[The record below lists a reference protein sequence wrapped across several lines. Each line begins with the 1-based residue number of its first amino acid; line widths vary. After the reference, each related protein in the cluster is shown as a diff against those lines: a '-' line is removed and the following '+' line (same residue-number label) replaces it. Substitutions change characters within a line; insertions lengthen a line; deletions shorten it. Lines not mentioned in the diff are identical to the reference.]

1 MLFDSLFSINEQQKA
16 KAWSDFFKELK
27 KDMKEI
33 YNRFGGNAEWT
44 TFLTR
49 FSNDLSRA
57 SNYAEFKTLQSI
69 YSKELE
75 ELQQTI
81 TTDKTQQQLLE
92 QDNIDFEL
100 QSALQNDLKDLEH
113 SRDNKNKD
121 DEEQTIQKSFEQD
134 LDDLQNDNLDLEI
147 KEFINKQDDDKD
159 YQNKEQYE
167 KQLNTET
174 KENIRENSKNSHLIP
189 ITNLKNFL
197 HNRRENFKVT
207 QQDLP
212 SEKQK
217 KYSDKLFKKELLEYA
232 KHNMSAKELQVLAI
246 LVNKKPSAMNT
257 KHKEFLNEVLMTAL
271 INNKNLKENGP
282 IKLALT
288 YNIQNSKAN
297 QTPYSIFNDQK
308 ENHIPPLNEEQHK
321 ILQNAI
327 ANNEI
332 DKRSLGVWKFN
343 GENQNN
349 LTQNNANVNNMVK
362 NTTSDNLIKDNNIKQ
377 NNIIENDNVKNNN
390 DSSFLDDEPI
400 DFNQGDHS
408 VDFNSKKSVKNNT
421 EKKPLSPKLQ
431 AFENKSKQNIQ
442 NALTKSKELKNN
454 QSLANDGMFIPME
467 MSF

>member
-1 MLFDSLFSINEQQKA
+1 MLFDSLFSVNEQQKA
-16 KAWSDFFKELK
+16 KAWSDFFKQLK

-33 YNRFGGNAEWT
+33 YNKFGGNAEWT

-57 SNYAEFKTLQSI
+57 SNYAEFETLQSI

-81 TTDKTQQQLLE
+81 TTDKMQQQLLE

-113 SRDNKNKD
+113 LS
-121 DEEQTIQKSFEQD
+121 
-134 LDDLQNDNLDLEI
+134 DDLQNDKLNLEI
-147 KEFINKQDDDKD
+147 KEFINKQDDKS
-159 YQNKEQYE
+159 YQNKE
-167 KQLNTET
+167 QLNTET

-232 KHNMSAKELQVLAI
+232 KHNMSAKELQVLAM
-246 LVNKKPSAMNT
+246 LVNKKPSAMKI

-271 INNKNLKENGP
+271 VNNKNLKENDP
-282 IKLALT
+282 IKLAIT

-297 QTPYSIFNDQK
+297 QTPYGIFNNQK

-327 ANNEI
+327 ANNEV
-332 DKRSLGVWKFN
+332 DKRVLGVWKFN
-343 GENQNN
+343 SENQNN
-349 LTQNNANVNNMVK
+349 LTQNNANVNEMVK
-362 NTTSDNLIKDNNIKQ
+362 
-377 NNIIENDNVKNNN
+377 NVKNNN
-390 DSSFLDDEPI
+390 DLSFLDDEPI
-400 DFNQGDHS
+400 DFNQGNHS

-454 QSLANDGMFIPME
+454 QSLANNGVSIPME

>member
-16 KAWSDFFKELK
+16 KAWSDFFRELK

-33 YNRFGGNAEWT
+33 YHKFGGNAEWT

-57 SNYAEFKTLQSI
+57 SNYAEFETLQSI

-81 TTDKTQQQLLE
+81 ATDKTQQQLSE
-92 QDNIDFEL
+92 QDSIDFEL

-113 SRDNKNKD
+113 LDNKNKD

-134 LDDLQNDNLDLEI
+134 LDDLLE
-147 KEFINKQDDDKD
+147 
-159 YQNKEQYE
+159 
-167 KQLNTET
+167 LSTET
-174 KENIRENSKNSHLIP
+174 KENIRENSKNSHLTP

-197 HNRRENFKVT
+197 HNRRESFKIS

-217 KYSDKLFKKELLEYA
+217 KYSDQLFKKELLEYA
-232 KHNMSAKELQVLAI
+232 KHNMSAKELQVLAM
-246 LVNKKPSAMNT
+246 LANKKPSAMKT
-257 KHKEFLNEVLMTAL
+257 KHKEFLHEVLMTAL
-271 INNKNLKENGP
+271 INNKNLKENDP
-282 IKLALT
+282 IKLALA
-288 YNIQNSKAN
+288 YNIQNSKTN
-297 QTPYSIFNDQK
+297 QAPYSIFNNQK
-308 ENHIPPLNEEQHK
+308 ENHIPPLNEEQRE

-327 ANNEI
+327 ANNEV
-332 DKRSLGVWKFN
+332 DKRALGVWKFN
-343 GENQNN
+343 SENQNN
-349 LTQNNANVNNMVK
+349 LTQNNGNVNEMVK
-362 NTTSDNLIKDNNIKQ
+362 NTTNDNLIKDNSIKQ
-377 NNIIENDNVKNNN
+377 NNIIDNNNVKNNN
-390 DSSFLDDEPI
+390 DLSFLDDGLI
-400 DFNQGDHS
+400 DFNQGNHS

-431 AFENKSKQNIQ
+431 AFEDKSKQNIQ

-454 QSLANDGMFIPME
+454 QRLANDGVSIPME

>member
-33 YNRFGGNAEWT
+33 YNKFGGNAEWT

-57 SNYAEFKTLQSI
+57 SNYAEFETLQSI

-81 TTDKTQQQLLE
+81 ATDKTQQQLLE
-92 QDNIDFEL
+92 QDSIDFEL
-100 QSALQNDLKDLEH
+100 QSALQNDLKDLDH
-113 SRDNKNKD
+113 LSDNKDKD

-134 LDDLQNDNLDLEI
+134 LDDLQNDKLNLEI
-147 KEFINKQDDDKD
+147 KESINKQDDKD
-159 YQNKEQYE
+159 YQYKEQYKE
-167 KQLNTET
+167 QLNTEI

-197 HNRRENFKVT
+197 RNRRENFKIS

-217 KYSDKLFKKELLEYA
+217 KYSDQLFKKELLEYA
-232 KHNMSAKELQVLAI
+232 KHNMSAKELQVLAM
-246 LVNKKPSAMNT
+246 LANKKPSAMKT
-257 KHKEFLNEVLMTAL
+257 KHKEFLHEVLMTAL
-271 INNKNLKENGP
+271 INNKNLKENDP
-282 IKLALT
+282 IKLALA
-288 YNIQNSKAN
+288 YNIQNSKTN
-297 QTPYSIFNDQK
+297 QAPYSIFNNQK
-308 ENHIPPLNEEQHK
+308 ENHIPPLNEEQRE

-327 ANNEI
+327 ANNEV
-332 DKRSLGVWKFN
+332 DKRALGVWKFN
-343 GENQNN
+343 SENQNN
-349 LTQNNANVNNMVK
+349 LTQNNGNVNEMVK
-362 NTTSDNLIKDNNIKQ
+362 NTTNDNLIKENNIKQ
-377 NNIIENDNVKNNN
+377 NNIIDNNNVKNNN
-390 DSSFLDDEPI
+390 DLSFLDDEPV
-400 DFNQGDHS
+400 DFNQGNHS

-431 AFENKSKQNIQ
+431 AFEDKSKQNIQ

-454 QSLANDGMFIPME
+454 QRLANDGVSIPME

>member
-16 KAWSDFFKELK
+16 KAWSDFFRELK

-57 SNYAEFKTLQSI
+57 SNYAEFETLQSI

-92 QDNIDFEL
+92 QD
-100 QSALQNDLKDLEH
+100 
-113 SRDNKNKD
+113 
-121 DEEQTIQKSFEQD
+121 EEQAIQKSFEQD
-134 LDDLQNDNLDLEI
+134 LDDLQNDKLNLEI
-147 KEFINKQDDDKD
+147 KESINKQDDKD
-159 YQNKEQYE
+159 YQYKE
-167 KQLNTET
+167 QLNTEI

-197 HNRRENFKVT
+197 HNRRENFKVS

-217 KYSDKLFKKELLEYA
+217 KYSDQLFKKELLEYA
-232 KHNMSAKELQVLAI
+232 KHNMSAKELQVLAM
-246 LVNKKPSAMNT
+246 LVNKKPSAMKT
-257 KHKEFLNEVLMTAL
+257 KHKEFLHEVLMTAL
-271 INNKNLKENGP
+271 INNKNLKENDP

-288 YNIQNSKAN
+288 YNIQNSKTN
-297 QTPYSIFNDQK
+297 QTPYSIFNNQK

-327 ANNEI
+327 ANNEV
-332 DKRSLGVWKFN
+332 DKRALGVWKFN

-349 LTQNNANVNNMVK
+349 LTQNNANVNEMVK
-362 NTTSDNLIKDNNIKQ
+362 NTINDNLIKDNNIKQ
-377 NNIIENDNVKNNN
+377 NNIIENNNVKNNN
-390 DSSFLDDEPI
+390 DLSFLDDEPI
-400 DFNQGDHS
+400 DFNQGNHS

-431 AFENKSKQNIQ
+431 AFESKSKQNIQ

-454 QSLANDGMFIPME
+454 QRLANDGVSIPME

>member
-1 MLFDSLFSINEQQKA
+1 MLFDSLFSINDQQKA
-16 KAWSDFFKELK
+16 KAWSDFFRELK

-57 SNYAEFKTLQSI
+57 SNYAEFETLQSI

-92 QDNIDFEL
+92 QDNIDFGL
-100 QSALQNDLKDLEH
+100 QSALQNDLKDLDH
-113 SRDNKNKD
+113 YLSNNKNKD
-121 DEEQTIQKSFEQD
+121 DEEQAIQKSFEQD
-134 LDDLQNDNLDLEI
+134 LDDLQNDEPNLEI
-147 KEFINKQDDDKD
+147 KKSINEQDDKD
-159 YQNKEQYE
+159 YQNKEQ
-167 KQLNTET
+167 LNTEI

-197 HNRRENFKVT
+197 HNRRENFKAT

-232 KHNMSAKELQVLAI
+232 KHTMSAKELQVLAM
-246 LVNKKPSAMNT
+246 LVNKKPSAMKT
-257 KHKEFLNEVLMTAL
+257 KHKEFLHEVLMTAL
-271 INNKNLKENGP
+271 INNKNLKENDP

-288 YNIQNSKAN
+288 YNIKNSKTN
-297 QTPYSIFNDQK
+297 QTPYSIFNNQK

-327 ANNEI
+327 INNEV
-332 DKRSLGVWKFN
+332 DKRALGVWKFN
-343 GENQNN
+343 SENQNN
-349 LTQNNANVNNMVK
+349 LTQNNANVNEMVK
-362 NTTSDNLIKDNNIKQ
+362 NTTNDNLIKDNSIKQ
-377 NNIIENDNVKNNN
+377 NNIIKNNNAKNNN
-390 DSSFLDDEPI
+390 DLSFLDDEPV
-400 DFNQGDHS
+400 DFNQGNHS

-454 QSLANDGMFIPME
+454 QRLANDGVSIPME

>member
-33 YNRFGGNAEWT
+33 YNKFGGNAVWT

-57 SNYAEFKTLQSI
+57 SNYAEFETLQSI

-81 TTDKTQQQLLE
+81 TTNKTQQQLLE

-100 QSALQNDLKDLEH
+100 QSALQNDLKDLEYL
-113 SRDNKNKD
+113 SDNKNKD

-147 KEFINKQDDDKD
+147 KEFINKQDDKD

-167 KQLNTET
+167 KQLDTET

-217 KYSDKLFKKELLEYA
+217 
-232 KHNMSAKELQVLAI
+232 
-246 LVNKKPSAMNT
+246 NT
-257 KHKEFLNEVLMTAL
+257 L
-271 INNKNLKENGP
+271 IN
-282 IKLALT
+282 
-288 YNIQNSKAN
+288 Y
-297 QTPYSIFNDQK
+297 
-308 ENHIPPLNEEQHK
+308 
-321 ILQNAI
+321 
-327 ANNEI
+327 
-332 DKRSLGVWKFN
+332 
-343 GENQNN
+343 
-349 LTQNNANVNNMVK
+349 
-362 NTTSDNLIKDNNIKQ
+362 
-377 NNIIENDNVKNNN
+377 
-390 DSSFLDDEPI
+390 
-400 DFNQGDHS
+400 
-408 VDFNSKKSVKNNT
+408 SKKS
-421 EKKPLSPKLQ
+421 
-431 AFENKSKQNIQ
+431 F
-442 NALTKSKELKNN
+442 
-454 QSLANDGMFIPME
+454 
-467 MSF
+467 

>member
-33 YNRFGGNAEWT
+33 YNKFGGNAEWT

-57 SNYAEFKTLQSI
+57 SNYAEFETLQSI

-81 TTDKTQQQLLE
+81 ATDKTQRQLLE
-92 QDNIDFEL
+92 QD
-100 QSALQNDLKDLEH
+100 
-113 SRDNKNKD
+113 
-121 DEEQTIQKSFEQD
+121 EEQAIQKSFEQD
-134 LDDLQNDNLDLEI
+134 LDDLQNDKLNLEI
-147 KEFINKQDDDKD
+147 KKSINEQDDKD
-159 YQNKEQYE
+159 YQNKEQ
-167 KQLNTET
+167 LSTET

-197 HNRRENFKVT
+197 HNRRENFKIS

-217 KYSDKLFKKELLEYA
+217 KYSDQLFKKELLEYA
-232 KHNMSAKELQVLAI
+232 KHNMSAKELQVLAM
-246 LVNKKPSAMNT
+246 LVNKEPSAMNI
-257 KHKEFLNEVLMTAL
+257 KHKEFLHEVLMTAL
-271 INNKNLKENGP
+271 INNKNLKENDP

-288 YNIQNSKAN
+288 YNIQNSKSN
-297 QTPYSIFNDQK
+297 QTPYSIFSNQK

-327 ANNEI
+327 ANNEV
-332 DKRSLGVWKFN
+332 DKRALGVWKFN
-343 GENQNN
+343 SENQNN
-349 LTQNNANVNNMVK
+349 LTQNNANVNEMVK
-362 NTTSDNLIKDNNIKQ
+362 NTTNDNLIKDNSIKQ
-377 NNIIENDNVKNNN
+377 NNIIDNNNVKNNN
-390 DSSFLDDEPI
+390 DLSFLDDEPI
-400 DFNQGDHS
+400 DFNQGNHS
-408 VDFNSKKSVKNNT
+408 VDFNNKKSVKNNT
-421 EKKPLSPKLQ
+421 DKKPLSPKLQ

-454 QSLANDGMFIPME
+454 QRLANDGVSIPME

>member
-33 YNRFGGNAEWT
+33 YHKFGGNAEWT

-57 SNYAEFKTLQSI
+57 SNYAEFETLQSI

-75 ELQQTI
+75 QLQQTI

-92 QDNIDFEL
+92 QD
-100 QSALQNDLKDLEH
+100 
-113 SRDNKNKD
+113 
-121 DEEQTIQKSFEQD
+121 EEQAIQKSFEQD
-134 LDDLQNDNLDLEI
+134 LDDLQNDKLNLEI
-147 KEFINKQDDDKD
+147 KESINKQDDKN
-159 YQNKEQYE
+159 YQYKEQ
-167 KQLNTET
+167 LSTET

-197 HNRRENFKVT
+197 HNRRENFKST

-232 KHNMSAKELQVLAI
+232 KHNMSAKELQVLAM
-246 LVNKKPSAMNT
+246 LVNKKSSAMKT

-271 INNKNLKENGP
+271 INNKNLKENDP

-297 QTPYSIFNDQK
+297 QTPYGIFNNQK

-327 ANNEI
+327 ANNEV
-332 DKRSLGVWKFN
+332 DKRVLGVWKFN
-343 GENQNN
+343 SENQNN
-349 LTQNNANVNNMVK
+349 LTQNNANVNEMVK
-362 NTTSDNLIKDNNIKQ
+362 NTTNDNLIKDNNIKQ
-377 NNIIENDNVKNNN
+377 NNIIENNNVKNNN
-390 DSSFLDDEPI
+390 DLSFLDDEPI
-400 DFNQGDHS
+400 DFNQGNHS

-421 EKKPLSPKLQ
+421 EKKLLSPKLQ

-454 QSLANDGMFIPME
+454 QSLANDGVSIPME

>member
-16 KAWSDFFKELK
+16 KAWSDFFRELK

-33 YNRFGGNAEWT
+33 YNKFGGNAEWT

-57 SNYAEFKTLQSI
+57 SNYAEFETLQSI

-81 TTDKTQQQLLE
+81 ATDKTQQQHLE
-92 QDNIDFEL
+92 QD
-100 QSALQNDLKDLEH
+100 
-113 SRDNKNKD
+113 
-121 DEEQTIQKSFEQD
+121 EEQAIQKSFEQD
-134 LDDLQNDNLDLEI
+134 LDDLQNDKLNLEI
-147 KEFINKQDDDKD
+147 KESINKQDDKD
-159 YQNKEQYE
+159 YQYKEQYKE
-167 KQLNTET
+167 QLNAET
-174 KENIRENSKNSHLIP
+174 KENIRENPKNSHLIP

-197 HNRRENFKVT
+197 HNRRENFKIS

-232 KHNMSAKELQVLAI
+232 KHNMSAKELQVLAM
-246 LVNKKPSAMNT
+246 LVNKKPSAMNI
-257 KHKEFLNEVLMTAL
+257 KHKEFLNEVLIIAL
-271 INNKNLKENGP
+271 INNKNLKENDP
-282 IKLALT
+282 IKLALA
-288 YNIQNSKAN
+288 YNIQNSKSN
-297 QTPYSIFNDQK
+297 QTSYSIFNNQK
-308 ENHIPPLNEEQHK
+308 GNHIPPLNEEQHK

-327 ANNEI
+327 TNNEV
-332 DKRSLGVWKFN
+332 DKRALGVWKFN

-349 LTQNNANVNNMVK
+349 LTQNNANVNEMVK
-362 NTTSDNLIKDNNIKQ
+362 NTTNDNPIKDNSIKQ
-377 NNIIENDNVKNNN
+377 NNIIENNNVKNNN
-390 DSSFLDDEPI
+390 DLSFLDDEPI
-400 DFNQGDHS
+400 DFNQGNHS

-442 NALTKSKELKNN
+442 NALTKSKELKND
-454 QSLANDGMFIPME
+454 QSLANDGVSIPME

>member
-16 KAWSDFFKELK
+16 KAWSDFFRELK

-57 SNYAEFKTLQSI
+57 SNYAEFETLQSI

-81 TTDKTQQQLLE
+81 ATDKTQQQLLE
-92 QDNIDFEL
+92 QN
-100 QSALQNDLKDLEH
+100 
-113 SRDNKNKD
+113 
-121 DEEQTIQKSFEQD
+121 EEQAIQKSFEQD
-134 LDDLQNDNLDLEI
+134 LDDLQNDKLNLEI
-147 KEFINKQDDDKD
+147 KESINKQDDKN
-159 YQNKEQYE
+159 YQNKEQ
-167 KQLNTET
+167 LSTET

-197 HNRRENFKVT
+197 HNRRENFKIS

-217 KYSDKLFKKELLEYA
+217 KYSDQLFKKELLEYA
-232 KHNMSAKELQVLAI
+232 KHNMSAKELQVLAMF
-246 LVNKKPSAMNT
+246 VNKEPSAINI

-271 INNKNLKENGP
+271 INNKNLKENDP
-282 IKLALT
+282 IKLALA
-288 YNIQNSKAN
+288 YNIQNSKSN
-297 QTPYSIFNDQK
+297 QTPYSIFNNQK
-308 ENHIPPLNEEQHK
+308 GNHIPPLNEEQHK

-327 ANNEI
+327 VNNEV
-332 DKRSLGVWKFN
+332 DKRALGVWKFN
-343 GENQNN
+343 SENQNN
-349 LTQNNANVNNMVK
+349 LTQNNANVNEMVK
-362 NTTSDNLIKDNNIKQ
+362 NTTNDNLIKGNNIKQ
-377 NNIIENDNVKNNN
+377 NNIIDNNNVKNNN
-390 DSSFLDDEPI
+390 DLSFLDDEPV
-400 DFNQGDHS
+400 DFNQGNHS

-421 EKKPLSPKLQ
+421 EKKLLSPKLQ

-454 QSLANDGMFIPME
+454 QGLANDGVSIPME

>member
-16 KAWSDFFKELK
+16 KSWSDFFKELK

-33 YNRFGGNAEWT
+33 YNKFGGNAEWT

-57 SNYAEFKTLQSI
+57 SNYEEFKTLQSI

-75 ELQQTI
+75 ELQQAI
-81 TTDKTQQQLLE
+81 TTNKTQQQLLE

-113 SRDNKNKD
+113 LSDNKNKD

-147 KEFINKQDDDKD
+147 KESINKQDDKD

-232 KHNMSAKELQVLAI
+232 KHNMSAKELQVLAM

-271 INNKNLKENGP
+271 INNKNLKENDP

-327 ANNEI
+327 ANN
-332 DKRSLGVWKFN
+332 
-343 GENQNN
+343 
-349 LTQNNANVNNMVK
+349 
-362 NTTSDNLIKDNNIKQ
+362 NIKQ
-377 NNIIENDNVKNNN
+377 NNIIKNNNVKNNN
-390 DSSFLDDEPI
+390 DLSFLDDEPI
-400 DFNQGDHS
+400 DFNQGNHT

-421 EKKPLSPKLQ
+421 EKKPLNPKLQ

-454 QSLANDGMFIPME
+454 QSLANDGVSIPME

>member
-33 YNRFGGNAEWT
+33 YNKFGGNAEWT

-57 SNYAEFKTLQSI
+57 SNYAEFETLQSI

-113 SRDNKNKD
+113 LSDNKYKD
-121 DEEQTIQKSFEQD
+121 DEEQIIQKSFE
-134 LDDLQNDNLDLEI
+134 
-147 KEFINKQDDDKD
+147 
-159 YQNKEQYE
+159 
-167 KQLNTET
+167 TET

-197 HNRRENFKVT
+197 HNRRENFKAT

-232 KHNMSAKELQVLAI
+232 KHNMSAKELQVLAM
-246 LVNKKPSAMNT
+246 LVNKKPSAMKT
-257 KHKEFLNEVLMTAL
+257 KHKEFLNEVLMAAL
-271 INNKNLKENGP
+271 INNKNLKENDP

-297 QTPYSIFNDQK
+297 QTPYGIFNNQK

-327 ANNEI
+327 ANNEM
-332 DKRSLGVWKFN
+332 DKRVLGVWKFN
-343 GENQNN
+343 SENQNN
-349 LTQNNANVNNMVK
+349 LTQNNANVNEMAK
-362 NTTSDNLIKDNNIKQ
+362 NTTNDNLIKDNNIKQ
-377 NNIIENDNVKNNN
+377 NNIIDNNNVKNNN
-390 DSSFLDDEPI
+390 DLSFLDDEPI
-400 DFNQGDHS
+400 DFNQGNHS

-454 QSLANDGMFIPME
+454 QSLANDGVSIPME

>member
-33 YNRFGGNAEWT
+33 YNKFGGNAEWT

-57 SNYAEFKTLQSI
+57 SNYAEFETLQSI

-81 TTDKTQQQLLE
+81 ATDKTQQQLLE
-92 QDNIDFEL
+92 QD
-100 QSALQNDLKDLEH
+100 
-113 SRDNKNKD
+113 
-121 DEEQTIQKSFEQD
+121 EEQAIQKSFEQD
-134 LDDLQNDNLDLEI
+134 LDDLQNDRFNLEI
-147 KEFINKQDDDKD
+147 KESINKQDDKN
-159 YQNKEQYE
+159 YQNKEQ
-167 KQLNTET
+167 LSTET
-174 KENIRENSKNSHLIP
+174 KENIRENPKNSHLIP

-197 HNRRENFKVT
+197 HNRREKFKIS

-217 KYSDKLFKKELLEYA
+217 KYSDQLFKKELLEYA
-232 KHNMSAKELQVLAI
+232 KHNMSAKELQVLAM
-246 LVNKKPSAMNT
+246 LVNKEPSVMKT

-271 INNKNLKENGP
+271 INNKNLKENDP

-288 YNIQNSKAN
+288 YNIKNSKTN
-297 QTPYSIFNDQK
+297 QTPYSIFNNQK

-327 ANNEI
+327 ANNEV
-332 DKRSLGVWKFN
+332 DKRALGVWKFN
-343 GENQNN
+343 SENQNN
-349 LTQNNANVNNMVK
+349 LTQNNANVNEMVK
-362 NTTSDNLIKDNNIKQ
+362 NTTNDNLIKGNNIKQ
-377 NNIIENDNVKNNN
+377 NNIIDNNNVKNNN
-390 DSSFLDDEPI
+390 DLSFLDDEPI
-400 DFNQGDHS
+400 DFNQGNHS
-408 VDFNSKKSVKNNT
+408 VDFNRKKSVKNNT
-421 EKKPLSPKLQ
+421 EKKLLSPKLQ

-442 NALTKSKELKNN
+442 NALTKARELKNN
-454 QSLANDGMFIPME
+454 QRLANDGVSIPME

>member
-16 KAWSDFFKELK
+16 KAWSDFFRELK

-49 FSNDLSRA
+49 FSNDLSCA
-57 SNYAEFKTLQSI
+57 SNYAEFETLQSI

-81 TTDKTQQQLLE
+81 ATDKTQQQLLE
-92 QDNIDFEL
+92 QDSIDFGL
-100 QSALQNDLKDLEH
+100 QSALQNDLKDLDYL
-113 SRDNKNKD
+113 SDNKNKD
-121 DEEQTIQKSFEQD
+121 DEEQAIQKSFEQD
-134 LDDLQNDNLDLEI
+134 LDDLQNDKLNLEI
-147 KEFINKQDDDKD
+147 KKSINEQDDKD
-159 YQNKEQYE
+159 YQNKEQNKE
-167 KQLNTET
+167 QLNTEI
-174 KENIRENSKNSHLIP
+174 KENIRENPKNSHLIP

-197 HNRRENFKVT
+197 HNRRENFKIS

-217 KYSDKLFKKELLEYA
+217 KYSDQLFKKELLEYA
-232 KHNMSAKELQVLAI
+232 KHNMSAKELQVLAM
-246 LVNKKPSAMNT
+246 LVNKKPSTMKT
-257 KHKEFLNEVLMTAL
+257 KHKEFLHEVLMTAL
-271 INNKNLKENGP
+271 INNKNLKENDP

-288 YNIQNSKAN
+288 YNIKNSKTN
-297 QTPYSIFNDQK
+297 QTPYSIFNNQK

-327 ANNEI
+327 INNEV
-332 DKRSLGVWKFN
+332 DKRALGVWKFN

-349 LTQNNANVNNMVK
+349 LTQNNANVNEMVK
-362 NTTSDNLIKDNNIKQ
+362 NTTNDNLIKDNSIKQ
-377 NNIIENDNVKNNN
+377 NNIIDNNNVKNNN
-390 DSSFLDDEPI
+390 DLSFLDDEPV
-400 DFNQGDHS
+400 DFNQGNHS

-421 EKKPLSPKLQ
+421 EKKLLSPKLQ

-442 NALTKSKELKNN
+442 NALTKARELKNN
-454 QSLANDGMFIPME
+454 QRLANDGVSIPME

>member
-16 KAWSDFFKELK
+16 KAWSDFFRELK

-57 SNYAEFKTLQSI
+57 SNYAEFETLQSI

-92 QDNIDFEL
+92 QD
-100 QSALQNDLKDLEH
+100 
-113 SRDNKNKD
+113 
-121 DEEQTIQKSFEQD
+121 EEQAIQKSFEQD
-134 LDDLQNDNLDLEI
+134 LDDLQNDKLNLEI
-147 KEFINKQDDDKD
+147 KESINEQDDKD
-159 YQNKEQYE
+159 YQNKEQ
-167 KQLNTET
+167 LSTET
-174 KENIRENSKNSHLIP
+174 KENIRENFKNSHLIP

-197 HNRRENFKVT
+197 HNRRENFKVS

-217 KYSDKLFKKELLEYA
+217 KYSDQLFKKELLEYA
-232 KHNMSAKELQVLAI
+232 KHNMSAKELQVLAM
-246 LVNKKPSAMNT
+246 LVNKKPSAMKT
-257 KHKEFLNEVLMTAL
+257 KHKEFLHEVLMTAL
-271 INNKNLKENGP
+271 INNKNLKENDP

-288 YNIQNSKAN
+288 YNIQNSKTN
-297 QTPYSIFNDQK
+297 QTPYSIFTNQK

-327 ANNEI
+327 ANNEV
-332 DKRSLGVWKFN
+332 DKRALGVWKFN
-343 GENQNN
+343 SENQNN
-349 LTQNNANVNNMVK
+349 LTQNNANVNEMVK
-362 NTTSDNLIKDNNIKQ
+362 NTTNDNLIKDNNIKQ
-377 NNIIENDNVKNNN
+377 NNIIENNNVKNNN
-390 DSSFLDDEPI
+390 DLSFLDDEPV
-400 DFNQGDHS
+400 DFNQGNHS
-408 VDFNSKKSVKNNT
+408 VDFNNKKSVKNNT

-454 QSLANDGMFIPME
+454 QSLANDSVSIPME
-467 MSF
+467 I

>member
-16 KAWSDFFKELK
+16 KAWSDFFKQLK

-33 YNRFGGNAEWT
+33 YNKFGGNAEWT

-57 SNYAEFKTLQSI
+57 SNYAEFETLQSI

-113 SRDNKNKD
+113 LS
-121 DEEQTIQKSFEQD
+121 
-134 LDDLQNDNLDLEI
+134 DDLQNDKLNLEI
-147 KEFINKQDDDKD
+147 KESINKQDDKNH
-159 YQNKEQYE
+159 QNKE
-167 KQLNTET
+167 QLNTET

-232 KHNMSAKELQVLAI
+232 KHNISAKELQVLAM
-246 LVNKKPSAMNT
+246 LVNKKPSAMKT

-271 INNKNLKENGP
+271 INNKNLKENDP

-297 QTPYSIFNDQK
+297 QTPYSIFNNQK

-327 ANNEI
+327 VNNEV
-332 DKRSLGVWKFN
+332 DKRALGVWKFN

-349 LTQNNANVNNMVK
+349 LTQNNANVNEMVK
-362 NTTSDNLIKDNNIKQ
+362 NTTNDNLIKDNSIKQ
-377 NNIIENDNVKNNN
+377 NNIIDNNNVKNNN
-390 DSSFLDDEPI
+390 DLSFLDDEPI
-400 DFNQGDHS
+400 DFNQGNHS

-442 NALTKSKELKNN
+442 NALTKSKESKNN
-454 QSLANDGMFIPME
+454 QSLSNDDVSIPME

>member
-33 YNRFGGNAEWT
+33 YNKFGGNTEWT

-57 SNYAEFKTLQSI
+57 SNYAEFETLQSI

-92 QDNIDFEL
+92 QD
-100 QSALQNDLKDLEH
+100 
-113 SRDNKNKD
+113 
-121 DEEQTIQKSFEQD
+121 EEQTIQKSFEQD
-134 LDDLQNDNLDLEI
+134 LDDLQNDKLNLEI
-147 KEFINKQDDDKD
+147 KEFINKQDDKN
-159 YQNKEQYE
+159 YQNKE
-167 KQLNTET
+167 QLNTET

-197 HNRRENFKVT
+197 HNRRENFKST

-217 KYSDKLFKKELLEYA
+217 KYSDQLFKKELLEYA
-232 KHNMSAKELQVLAI
+232 KHNMSAKELQVLAM
-246 LVNKKPSAMNT
+246 LVNKKPSTMKT
-257 KHKEFLNEVLMTAL
+257 KHKEFLHEVLMTAL
-271 INNKNLKENGP
+271 INNKNLKENDP

-288 YNIQNSKAN
+288 YNIKNSKTN
-297 QTPYSIFNDQK
+297 QTPYSIFNNQK

-327 ANNEI
+327 ANNEV

-343 GENQNN
+343 SENQNN
-349 LTQNNANVNNMVK
+349 LTQNNANVNEMVK
-362 NTTSDNLIKDNNIKQ
+362 NTTNDNLIKDNSIKQ
-377 NNIIENDNVKNNN
+377 NNIIDNNNAKNNN
-390 DSSFLDDEPI
+390 DLSFLDDEPV
-400 DFNQGDHS
+400 DFNQGNHS

-454 QSLANDGMFIPME
+454 QRLANDGVSIPME

>member
-16 KAWSDFFKELK
+16 KAWSDFFRELK

-57 SNYAEFKTLQSI
+57 SNYVEFETLQSI

-92 QDNIDFEL
+92 QDSIDFEL
-100 QSALQNDLKDLEH
+100 QDDLKDLDH
-113 SRDNKNKD
+113 LSD
-121 DEEQTIQKSFEQD
+121 DEEQAIQKSFEQD
-134 LDDLQNDNLDLEI
+134 LDDLQNDKLNLEI
-147 KEFINKQDDDKD
+147 KESINKQDNKD
-159 YQNKEQYE
+159 YQNKEQ
-167 KQLNTET
+167 LNTEK
-174 KENIRENSKNSHLIP
+174 KENIRGNSKNSHLIP

-197 HNRRENFKVT
+197 HNRRENFKVS

-217 KYSDKLFKKELLEYA
+217 KYSDQLFKKELLEYA
-232 KHNMSAKELQVLAI
+232 KHNMSAKELQVLAM
-246 LVNKKPSAMNT
+246 LVNKKPSAMKT
-257 KHKEFLNEVLMTAL
+257 KHKEFLHEVLMTAL
-271 INNKNLKENGP
+271 INNKNLKENDP

-288 YNIQNSKAN
+288 YNIQNSKTN
-297 QTPYSIFNDQK
+297 QTPCSIFNNQK

-327 ANNEI
+327 ANNEV
-332 DKRSLGVWKFN
+332 DKRALGVWKFN
-343 GENQNN
+343 SENQNN
-349 LTQNNANVNNMVK
+349 LTQNNVNVNEMVK
-362 NTTSDNLIKDNNIKQ
+362 NTINDNLIKDNNIKQ
-377 NNIIENDNVKNNN
+377 NNIIDNNNVKNNN
-390 DSSFLDDEPI
+390 DLSFLDDEPI
-400 DFNQGDHS
+400 DFNQGNHS

-454 QSLANDGMFIPME
+454 QSLSNDGVSIPME

>member
-16 KAWSDFFKELK
+16 KAWSDFFRELK

-33 YNRFGGNAEWT
+33 YHKFGGNAEWT

-57 SNYAEFKTLQSI
+57 SNYAEFETLQSI

-81 TTDKTQQQLLE
+81 ATDKTQQQLLE
-92 QDNIDFEL
+92 QD
-100 QSALQNDLKDLEH
+100 
-113 SRDNKNKD
+113 
-121 DEEQTIQKSFEQD
+121 EEQAIQKSFEQD
-134 LDDLQNDNLDLEI
+134 LDDLQNDKLNLEI
-147 KEFINKQDDDKD
+147 KESINKQDDKD
-159 YQNKEQYE
+159 YQYKEQYKE
-167 KQLNTET
+167 QLNTEI

-197 HNRRENFKVT
+197 HNRRENFKIS

-217 KYSDKLFKKELLEYA
+217 KYSDQLFKKELLEYA
-232 KHNMSAKELQVLAI
+232 KHNMSAKELQVLAM
-246 LVNKKPSAMNT
+246 LVNKEPSAMKT
-257 KHKEFLNEVLMTAL
+257 KHKEFLHEVLMTAL
-271 INNKNLKENGP
+271 INNKNLKENDP
-282 IKLALT
+282 IKLALA
-288 YNIQNSKAN
+288 YNIQNSKSN
-297 QTPYSIFNDQK
+297 QTSYSIFNNQK

-327 ANNEI
+327 INNEV
-332 DKRSLGVWKFN
+332 DKRALGVWKFN
-343 GENQNN
+343 SENQNN
-349 LTQNNANVNNMVK
+349 LTQNNANVNEMVK
-362 NTTSDNLIKDNNIKQ
+362 NTTNDNLIKDNSIKQ
-377 NNIIENDNVKNNN
+377 NNIIENNNVKNNN
-390 DSSFLDDEPI
+390 DLSFLDDEPV
-400 DFNQGDHS
+400 DFNQGNHS

-442 NALTKSKELKNN
+442 NALTKARELKNN
-454 QSLANDGMFIPME
+454 QSLANDGVSIPME
-467 MSF
+467 MNF

>member
-16 KAWSDFFKELK
+16 KAWSDFFKQLK

-57 SNYAEFKTLQSI
+57 SNYAEFETLQSI

-81 TTDKTQQQLLE
+81 ATDKTQQQLLE

-100 QSALQNDLKDLEH
+100 QSALQNDLKDLDH
-113 SRDNKNKD
+113 LSNNKNKD
-121 DEEQTIQKSFEQD
+121 DEEQAIQKSFEQD
-134 LDDLQNDNLDLEI
+134 LDDLQNDKLNLEI
-147 KEFINKQDDDKD
+147 KESINKKDDKD
-159 YQNKEQYE
+159 YQYKEQNKE
-167 KQLNTET
+167 QLNTEI

-197 HNRRENFKVT
+197 HNRRENFKIL

-217 KYSDKLFKKELLEYA
+217 KYSDQLFKKELLEYA
-232 KHNMSAKELQVLAI
+232 KHNMSAKELQVLAM
-246 LVNKKPSAMNT
+246 LVNKKPSAMKT

-271 INNKNLKENGP
+271 INNKNLKENDP

-297 QTPYSIFNDQK
+297 QTPYGIFNDQK
-308 ENHIPPLNEEQHK
+308 ENHILPLNEEQHK

-327 ANNEI
+327 INNEV
-332 DKRSLGVWKFN
+332 DKRALGVWKFN
-343 GENQNN
+343 SENQNN
-349 LTQNNANVNNMVK
+349 LTQNNANVNEMVK
-362 NTTSDNLIKDNNIKQ
+362 NTTNDNLIKDNSIKQ
-377 NNIIENDNVKNNN
+377 NNIIKNNNVKNNN
-390 DSSFLDDEPI
+390 DLSFLDDEPI
-400 DFNQGDHS
+400 DFNQGNHS

-454 QSLANDGMFIPME
+454 QSLANNSVTIPME

>member
-16 KAWSDFFKELK
+16 KAWSDFFRELK

-57 SNYAEFKTLQSI
+57 SNYAEFETLQSI
-69 YSKELE
+69 YSKEFE

-81 TTDKTQQQLLE
+81 ATDKTQQQLLE
-92 QDNIDFEL
+92 Q
-100 QSALQNDLKDLEH
+100 
-113 SRDNKNKD
+113 

-134 LDDLQNDNLDLEI
+134 LDDLQNDKLNLEI
-147 KEFINKQDDDKD
+147 KESINEQDDKD
-159 YQNKEQYE
+159 YQNKEQ
-167 KQLNTET
+167 LSTET
-174 KENIRENSKNSHLIP
+174 KENIRENFKNSHLIP

-197 HNRRENFKVT
+197 HNRRENFKVS

-217 KYSDKLFKKELLEYA
+217 KYSDQLFKKELLEYA
-232 KHNMSAKELQVLAI
+232 KHNMSAKELQVLAM
-246 LVNKKPSAMNT
+246 LVNKKPSAMKT
-257 KHKEFLNEVLMTAL
+257 KHKEFLHEVLMTAL
-271 INNKNLKENGP
+271 INNKNLKENDP

-288 YNIQNSKAN
+288 YNIQNSKTN
-297 QTPYSIFNDQK
+297 QTPYSIFNNQK

-327 ANNEI
+327 ANNEV
-332 DKRSLGVWKFN
+332 DKRALGVWKFN
-343 GENQNN
+343 SENQNN
-349 LTQNNANVNNMVK
+349 LTQNNANVNEMVK
-362 NTTSDNLIKDNNIKQ
+362 NTTNDNLIKDNNIKQ
-377 NNIIENDNVKNNN
+377 NNIIENNNVKNNN
-390 DSSFLDDEPI
+390 DLSFLDDEPI
-400 DFNQGDHS
+400 DFNQGNHS

-421 EKKPLSPKLQ
+421 EKKLLSPKLQ

-454 QSLANDGMFIPME
+454 QSLANDGVSIPME

>member
-16 KAWSDFFKELK
+16 KAWSDFFRELK

-57 SNYAEFKTLQSI
+57 SNYAEFETLQSI

-92 QDNIDFEL
+92 QD
-100 QSALQNDLKDLEH
+100 
-113 SRDNKNKD
+113 
-121 DEEQTIQKSFEQD
+121 EEQAIQKSFEQD
-134 LDDLQNDNLDLEI
+134 LDDLQNDKLNLEI
-147 KEFINKQDDDKD
+147 KESINKQDDKD
-159 YQNKEQYE
+159 YQYKE
-167 KQLNTET
+167 QLNTEI

-197 HNRRENFKVT
+197 HNRRENFKVS

-217 KYSDKLFKKELLEYA
+217 KYSDQLFKKELLEYA
-232 KHNMSAKELQVLAI
+232 KHNMSAKELQVLAM
-246 LVNKKPSAMNT
+246 LVNKKPSAMKT
-257 KHKEFLNEVLMTAL
+257 KHKEFLHEVLMAAL
-271 INNKNLKENGP
+271 INNKNLKKNDP

-288 YNIQNSKAN
+288 YNIQNSKTN
-297 QTPYSIFNDQK
+297 QTPCRIFNNQK

-327 ANNEI
+327 ANNEV
-332 DKRSLGVWKFN
+332 DRRALGVWKFN
-343 GENQNN
+343 SENQNN
-349 LTQNNANVNNMVK
+349 LTQNNANVNEMVK
-362 NTTSDNLIKDNNIKQ
+362 NTTNDNLIKDNNIKQ
-377 NNIIENDNVKNNN
+377 NNIIENNNVKNNN
-390 DSSFLDDEPI
+390 DLSFLDDEPI
-400 DFNQGDHS
+400 DFNQGNHS
-408 VDFNSKKSVKNNT
+408 VDFNNKKSVKNNT

-431 AFENKSKQNIQ
+431 AFESKSKQNIQ

-454 QSLANDGMFIPME
+454 QSLLNDGVSIPME

>member
-16 KAWSDFFKELK
+16 KAWSDFFRELK

-33 YNRFGGNAEWT
+33 YNKFGGNAEWT

-57 SNYAEFKTLQSI
+57 SNYAEFETLQSI

-81 TTDKTQQQLLE
+81 ATDKTQQQLLE
-92 QDNIDFEL
+92 Q
-100 QSALQNDLKDLEH
+100 
-113 SRDNKNKD
+113 

-134 LDDLQNDNLDLEI
+134 LDDLQNDKLNLEI
-147 KEFINKQDDDKD
+147 KESINKQDDKN
-159 YQNKEQYE
+159 YQNKEQ
-167 KQLNTET
+167 LITET

-217 KYSDKLFKKELLEYA
+217 KYSDQLFKKELLEYA
-232 KHNMSAKELQVLAI
+232 KHNMSAKELQVLAM
-246 LVNKKPSAMNT
+246 LVNKKPSAMKT
-257 KHKEFLNEVLMTAL
+257 KHKEFLNEVLIIAL
-271 INNKNLKENGP
+271 INNKNLKENDP
-282 IKLALT
+282 IKLALA
-288 YNIQNSKAN
+288 YNIQNSKSN
-297 QTPYSIFNDQK
+297 QTPYSIFNNQK

-327 ANNEI
+327 VNNEV
-332 DKRSLGVWKFN
+332 DKRALGVWKFN

-349 LTQNNANVNNMVK
+349 LTQNNTNEMVK
-362 NTTSDNLIKDNNIKQ
+362 NTTNDNLIKGNNIKQ
-377 NNIIENDNVKNNN
+377 NNIIKNNNVKNNN
-390 DSSFLDDEPI
+390 DLSFLDDEPI
-400 DFNQGDHS
+400 DFNQGNHS
-408 VDFNSKKSVKNNT
+408 VDFNGKKSVKNNT

-454 QSLANDGMFIPME
+454 QSLANDGVSIPME

>member
-49 FSNDLSRA
+49 FSNNLSRA
-57 SNYAEFKTLQSI
+57 SNYAEFETLQSI

-81 TTDKTQQQLLE
+81 ATDKTQQQHLK
-92 QDNIDFEL
+92 QDGIDFEL
-100 QSALQNDLKDLEH
+100 QSALQNDLKDLDRL
-113 SRDNKNKD
+113 SDNKNKD
-121 DEEQTIQKSFEQD
+121 DEEQAIQKSFEQD
-134 LDDLQNDNLDLEI
+134 LDDLQNEKLNLEI
-147 KEFINKQDDDKD
+147 KESINKKDDKD
-159 YQNKEQYE
+159 YQYKEQNKE
-167 KQLNTET
+167 QLNTEI

-217 KYSDKLFKKELLEYA
+217 KYSDQLFKKELLEYA
-232 KHNMSAKELQVLAI
+232 KHNMSAKELQVLAM
-246 LVNKKPSAMNT
+246 LVNKEPSAMNI
-257 KHKEFLNEVLMTAL
+257 KHKEFLNEVLIMAL
-271 INNKNLKENGP
+271 INNKNLKENDP
-282 IKLALT
+282 IKLALA
-288 YNIQNSKAN
+288 YNIQNSKTN
-297 QTPYSIFNDQK
+297 QAPYSIFNNQK

-327 ANNEI
+327 INNEV
-332 DKRSLGVWKFN
+332 DKRALGVWKFN
-343 GENQNN
+343 SENQNN
-349 LTQNNANVNNMVK
+349 LTQNNANVNEMVK
-362 NTTSDNLIKDNNIKQ
+362 NTTNDNLIKDNSIKQ
-377 NNIIENDNVKNNN
+377 NNIIENNNAKNNN
-390 DSSFLDDEPI
+390 DLSFLDDEPI
-400 DFNQGDHS
+400 DFNQGNHS
-408 VDFNSKKSVKNNT
+408 VDFNGKKSVKNNT
-421 EKKPLSPKLQ
+421 EKKLLSPKLQ

-442 NALTKSKELKNN
+442 NALTKSKESKNN
-454 QSLANDGMFIPME
+454 QRLANDGVSIPME

>member
-33 YNRFGGNAEWT
+33 YNKFGGNAEWT

-57 SNYAEFKTLQSI
+57 SNYAEFETLQSI

-92 QDNIDFEL
+92 QD
-100 QSALQNDLKDLEH
+100 
-113 SRDNKNKD
+113 
-121 DEEQTIQKSFEQD
+121 EEQAIQKSFEQD
-134 LDDLQNDNLDLEI
+134 LDDLQNDKLNLEI
-147 KEFINKQDDDKD
+147 KEFINKQDDKN
-159 YQNKEQYE
+159 YQNKE
-167 KQLNTET
+167 QLNTET

-197 HNRRENFKVT
+197 HNRRENFKST

-217 KYSDKLFKKELLEYA
+217 KYSDQLFKKELLEYA
-232 KHNMSAKELQVLAI
+232 KHNMSAKELQVLAM
-246 LVNKKPSAMNT
+246 LVNKKPSAMKT

-297 QTPYSIFNDQK
+297 QTPYGIFNNQK

-327 ANNEI
+327 ANNEV
-332 DKRSLGVWKFN
+332 DKRVLGVWKFN
-343 GENQNN
+343 SENQNN
-349 LTQNNANVNNMVK
+349 LTQNNANVNEMVK
-362 NTTSDNLIKDNNIKQ
+362 NTTNDNLIKDNNIKQ
-377 NNIIENDNVKNNN
+377 NNIIDNNNVKNNN
-390 DSSFLDDEPI
+390 DLSFLDDEPI
-400 DFNQGDHS
+400 DFNQGNHS
-408 VDFNSKKSVKNNT
+408 VDFNSKKSVKSNT

-454 QSLANDGMFIPME
+454 QSLANDGVSIPME

>member
-33 YNRFGGNAEWT
+33 YNKFGGNAEWT

-57 SNYAEFKTLQSI
+57 SSYAEFETLQSI

-81 TTDKTQQQLLE
+81 ATDKTQQQLLE
-92 QDNIDFEL
+92 Q
-100 QSALQNDLKDLEH
+100 
-113 SRDNKNKD
+113 

-134 LDDLQNDNLDLEI
+134 LDDLQNDKLNLEI
-147 KEFINKQDDDKD
+147 KKSINERDDKD
-159 YQNKEQYE
+159 YQNKEQ
-167 KQLNTET
+167 LSTET

-197 HNRRENFKVT
+197 HNRRENFKIS

-217 KYSDKLFKKELLEYA
+217 KYSNQLFKKELLEYA
-232 KHNMSAKELQVLAI
+232 KHNMSAKELQVLAM
-246 LVNKKPSAMNT
+246 LVNKNPSTMKT
-257 KHKEFLNEVLMTAL
+257 KHKEFLHEVLMTAL
-271 INNKNLKENGP
+271 INNKNLKENDP

-288 YNIQNSKAN
+288 YNIKNSKTN
-297 QTPYSIFNDQK
+297 QTPYSIFNNQK

-327 ANNEI
+327 ANNEV
-332 DKRSLGVWKFN
+332 DKRALGVWKFN
-343 GENQNN
+343 SENQNN
-349 LTQNNANVNNMVK
+349 LTQNNANVNEMVT
-362 NTTSDNLIKDNNIKQ
+362 NTTNDNLIKGNNIKQ
-377 NNIIENDNVKNNN
+377 NNIIENNNVKNNN
-390 DSSFLDDEPI
+390 DLSFLDDEPV
-400 DFNQGDHS
+400 DFNQGNHS

-421 EKKPLSPKLQ
+421 EKKLLSPKLQ

-454 QSLANDGMFIPME
+454 QRLANDGVSIPME

>member
-16 KAWSDFFKELK
+16 KAWSDFFRELK

-57 SNYAEFKTLQSI
+57 SNYAEFETLQSI

-81 TTDKTQQQLLE
+81 ATDKTQQQLLE
-92 QDNIDFEL
+92 QD
-100 QSALQNDLKDLEH
+100 
-113 SRDNKNKD
+113 
-121 DEEQTIQKSFEQD
+121 EEQAIQKSFEQD
-134 LDDLQNDNLDLEI
+134 LDDLQNDKLNLEI
-147 KEFINKQDDDKD
+147 KESINKQDDKN
-159 YQNKEQYE
+159 YQYKEQ
-167 KQLNTET
+167 LSTET
-174 KENIRENSKNSHLIP
+174 KENIRENPKNSHLIP
-189 ITNLKNFL
+189 TTNLKNFL
-197 HNRRENFKVT
+197 HNRRENFKIS

-232 KHNMSAKELQVLAI
+232 KHNMSAKELQVLAM
-246 LVNKKPSAMNT
+246 LVNKRPSAMKT
-257 KHKEFLNEVLMTAL
+257 KHKEFLHEVLMTAL
-271 INNKNLKENGP
+271 INNKNLKENDP

-288 YNIQNSKAN
+288 YNIQNSKTN
-297 QTPYSIFNDQK
+297 QTPYNIFNNQK

-327 ANNEI
+327 INNEV
-332 DKRSLGVWKFN
+332 DKRALGVWKFN

-349 LTQNNANVNNMVK
+349 LTQNNANVNEMVK
-362 NTTSDNLIKDNNIKQ
+362 NTTNDNLIKDNSIKQ
-377 NNIIENDNVKNNN
+377 NNIIENNNVKNNN
-390 DSSFLDDEPI
+390 DLSFLDDEPV
-400 DFNQGDHS
+400 DFNQGNHS

-442 NALTKSKELKNN
+442 NAINKV
-454 QSLANDGMFIPME
+454 
-467 MSF
+467 

>member
-33 YNRFGGNAEWT
+33 YNKFGGNAEWT

-57 SNYAEFKTLQSI
+57 SNYVEFETLQSI

-81 TTDKTQQQLLE
+81 ATDKTQQQLLE
-92 QDNIDFEL
+92 QD
-100 QSALQNDLKDLEH
+100 
-113 SRDNKNKD
+113 
-121 DEEQTIQKSFEQD
+121 EEQAIQKSFEQD
-134 LDDLQNDNLDLEI
+134 LDDLQNDKLNLEI
-147 KEFINKQDDDKD
+147 KESINEQDDKD
-159 YQNKEQYE
+159 YQNKEQ
-167 KQLNTET
+167 LSTEI

-197 HNRRENFKVT
+197 HNRRENFKVS

-217 KYSDKLFKKELLEYA
+217 KYSDQLFKKELLEYA
-232 KHNMSAKELQVLAI
+232 KHNMSAKELQVLAM
-246 LVNKKPSAMNT
+246 LVNKKPSAMKT
-257 KHKEFLNEVLMTAL
+257 KHKEFLHEVLMTAL
-271 INNKNLKENGP
+271 INNKNLKENDP

-288 YNIQNSKAN
+288 YNIKNSKTN
-297 QTPYSIFNDQK
+297 QTPYSIFNNQK

-327 ANNEI
+327 ANNEV
-332 DKRSLGVWKFN
+332 DKRALGVWKFN
-343 GENQNN
+343 SENQNN
-349 LTQNNANVNNMVK
+349 LTQNNANVNEMVK
-362 NTTSDNLIKDNNIKQ
+362 NTTNDNLIKDNSIKQ
-377 NNIIENDNVKNNN
+377 NNIIENNNIKNNN
-390 DSSFLDDEPI
+390 DLSFLDDEPI
-400 DFNQGDHS
+400 DFNQGNHS

-421 EKKPLSPKLQ
+421 EKKLLSPKLQ

-454 QSLANDGMFIPME
+454 QRLANDGVSIPME

>member
-16 KAWSDFFKELK
+16 KAWSDFFRELK

-57 SNYAEFKTLQSI
+57 SNYAEFETLQSI

-92 QDNIDFEL
+92 QD
-100 QSALQNDLKDLEH
+100 
-113 SRDNKNKD
+113 
-121 DEEQTIQKSFEQD
+121 EEQAIQKSFEQD
-134 LDDLQNDNLDLEI
+134 LDDLQNDKLNLEI
-147 KEFINKQDDDKD
+147 KESINKQDDKD
-159 YQNKEQYE
+159 YQYKE
-167 KQLNTET
+167 QLNTEI

-197 HNRRENFKVT
+197 HNRRENFKVS

-217 KYSDKLFKKELLEYA
+217 KYSDQLFKKELLEYA
-232 KHNMSAKELQVLAI
+232 KHNMSAKELQVLAM
-246 LVNKKPSAMNT
+246 LVNKKPSAMKT
-257 KHKEFLNEVLMTAL
+257 KHKEFLHEVLMAAL
-271 INNKNLKENGP
+271 INNKNLKEKDP

-288 YNIQNSKAN
+288 YNIQNSKTN
-297 QTPYSIFNDQK
+297 QTPCSIFNNQK

-327 ANNEI
+327 ANNEV
-332 DKRSLGVWKFN
+332 DKRALGVWKFN
-343 GENQNN
+343 SENQNN
-349 LTQNNANVNNMVK
+349 LTQNNANVNEMVK
-362 NTTSDNLIKDNNIKQ
+362 NTTNDNLIKDNNIKQ
-377 NNIIENDNVKNNN
+377 NNIIENNNVKNNN
-390 DSSFLDDEPI
+390 DLSFLDDEPI
-400 DFNQGDHS
+400 DFNQGNHS
-408 VDFNSKKSVKNNT
+408 VDFNNKKSVKNNT

-431 AFENKSKQNIQ
+431 AFESKSKQNIQ

-454 QSLANDGMFIPME
+454 QSLLNDGVSIPME

>member
-1 MLFDSLFSINEQQKA
+1 MLLDSLFSINEQQKA
-16 KAWSDFFKELK
+16 KAWSDFFKQLK

-33 YNRFGGNAEWT
+33 YNKFGGNAEWT

-57 SNYAEFKTLQSI
+57 SNYAEFETLQSI

-113 SRDNKNKD
+113 LS
-121 DEEQTIQKSFEQD
+121 
-134 LDDLQNDNLDLEI
+134 DDLQNDKLNLEI
-147 KEFINKQDDDKD
+147 KEFINKQDDKN
-159 YQNKEQYE
+159 YQNKE
-167 KQLNTET
+167 QLNTET

-232 KHNMSAKELQVLAI
+232 KHNMSAKELQVLAM
-246 LVNKKPSAMNT
+246 LVNKKPSTMKT

-271 INNKNLKENGP
+271 INNKNLKENDP
-282 IKLALT
+282 IKLAIT

-297 QTPYSIFNDQK
+297 QTPYGIFNNQK

-327 ANNEI
+327 ANNEV
-332 DKRSLGVWKFN
+332 DKRVLGIWKFN
-343 GENQNN
+343 SENQNN
-349 LTQNNANVNNMVK
+349 LTQNNANVNEMVK
-362 NTTSDNLIKDNNIKQ
+362 NTTNDNLIKDNNIKQ
-377 NNIIENDNVKNNN
+377 NNIIDNNNVKNNN
-390 DSSFLDDEPI
+390 DLSFLDDEPI
-400 DFNQGDHS
+400 DFNQGNHS

-454 QSLANDGMFIPME
+454 QSLANNGVSIPME